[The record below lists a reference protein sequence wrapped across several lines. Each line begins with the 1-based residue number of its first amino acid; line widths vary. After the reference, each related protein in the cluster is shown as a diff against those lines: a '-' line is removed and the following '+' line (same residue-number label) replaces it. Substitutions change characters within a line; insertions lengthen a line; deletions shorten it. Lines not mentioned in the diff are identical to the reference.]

1 MSEVP
6 DRSPT
11 VGRAL
16 PWPLRYAAVTSAC
29 VLLIAAAAYLALSL
43 ATALAPLTLAVV
55 AALLLAALLEPLVAV
70 LDRWHV
76 PRSLAAFGGALAFP
90 CLMTGAGALMWQ
102 ILAPQ
107 LADLPSQLAAGW
119 TRTRDWLV
127 TGPLGISAER
137 LDAVESQAV
146 EYARDAVG
154 SPVAF
159 APTVIEFL
167 AAALLALVLMFFL
180 LKDGP
185 GIAQWLASRTS
196 EGSRDRV
203 AAAAREAW
211 RTLGQYARGTVVIAA
226 VDAVGVGV
234 ALVVIGVPY
243 ALPLAV
249 VTFFAAFVPIVGAT
263 VAGALA
269 MLVALASNGPVDALL
284 TLAAVIAVQQAE
296 GNLLE
301 PLIMGRSLRL
311 HPAVVLV
318 AVTAGTLSA
327 GIAGALVAVPLTAVV
342 YKAGSTL
349 ISGVDPAD
357 RDEAR

>member
-1 MSEVP
+1 MSDVP
-6 DRSPT
+6 DRSPA
-11 VGRAL
+11 VWRAI
-16 PWPLRYAAVTSAC
+16 PWPLRYAAVSSAC
-29 VLLIAAAAYLALSL
+29 VLLVAATAYLALRL
-43 ATALAPLTLAVV
+43 AAALAPLTLAVV
-55 AALLLAALLEPLVAV
+55 AALLLTALLEPLVAV
-70 LDRWHV
+70 LDRLRV
-76 PRSLAAFGGALAFP
+76 PRPLAALGGALALP
-90 CLMTGAGALMWQ
+90 GLLPGAGILMWQ
-102 ILAPQ
+102 ALAPQ
-107 LADLPSQLAAGW
+107 LADLPGQLERGW

-137 LDAVESQAV
+137 LDEVERQAA
-146 EYARDAVG
+146 EYARDAVA
-154 SPVAF
+154 SPATF

-167 AAALLALVLMFFL
+167 AAALLALVLVFFL

-185 GIAQWLASRTS
+185 GIARWLVSQVP
-196 EGSRDRV
+196 EGSRPRA

-226 VDAVGVGV
+226 VDAVGIGI
-234 ALVVIGVPY
+234 ALVVIGVPF
-243 ALPLAV
+243 ALPLAL
-249 VTFFAAFVPIVGAT
+249 VTFLAAFVPIVGAT
-263 VAGALA
+263 VAGVLA
-269 MLVALASNGPVDALL
+269 ALVALASNGPVDALL

-349 ISGVDPAD
+349 IG
-357 RDEAR
+357 EARPPDQARGG